1 MIVLFEGPSMVGKT
15 TMIKKVEDTLKSW
28 DFPVQRYDTVH
39 SDEENVVGDLSNVLD
54 EKLFSEDQIW
64 LVDTFHFY
72 PWVYAKAK
80 KAVSYGGSDW
90 MLFEAGLK
98 KIDERLAEEKALFL
112 LITTPPWTLDI
123 RFKKTGRK
131 DPTGD
136 GKKAQYW
143 WLNSMHKTDCEM
155 IHFVND
161 KTKHLDRLC
170 FLIAD
175 IITVRWSRMK
185 PSAEPSL
192 VEIAETELEAEV
204 KEVKE
209 DEDENR
215 DAPMGP
221 GIVEPGPELSGGK
234 PVDEESMDIPF

>member
-1 MIVLFEGPSMVGKT
+1 
-15 TMIKKVEDTLKSW
+15 
-28 DFPVQRYDTVH
+28 
-39 SDEENVVGDLSNVLD
+39 
-54 EKLFSEDQIW
+54 
-64 LVDTFHFY
+64 
-72 PWVYAKAK
+72 
-80 KAVSYGGSDW
+80 
-90 MLFEAGLK
+90 
-98 KIDERLAEEKALFL
+98 
-112 LITTPPWTLDI
+112 
-123 RFKKTGRK
+123 
-131 DPTGD
+131 
-136 GKKAQYW
+136 
-143 WLNSMHKTDCEM
+143 MHKTDCEM

-215 DAPMGP
+215 DAPM
-221 GIVEPGPELSGGK
+221 
-234 PVDEESMDIPF
+234 DIPF